1 MRKHRRGPNQS
12 TAQGAAMADPDVI
25 RKLRIYRAL
34 FRLNRAF
41 AHLTRN
47 LDQLLV
53 AQVFKDDVLGE
64 CLPHGWQEQMAQVQA
79 EINRRLTENLH
90 RMEHGDITFLAR
102 IEAIDPRIQEKYY
115 PKPSRKKR
123 R

>member
-1 MRKHRRGPNQS
+1 
-12 TAQGAAMADPDVI
+12 MADSDGI

-41 AHLTRN
+41 AHVTHN

-53 AQVFKDDVLGE
+53 AQVFKNDVLGE
-64 CLPHGWQEQMAQVQA
+64 GFPRGWQERVAKLQA
-79 EINRRLTENLH
+79 EINRNLTEHLH
-90 RMEHGDITFLAR
+90 RLEHGDISRLAR
-102 IEAIDPRIQEKYY
+102 VEAMDPEIRKLHY
-115 PKPSRKKR
+115 PELARKKR